1 MFFITKQE
9 ALSIASLL
17 SCASKDKHQPA
28 FDRVWLRFDP
38 ATKLITAFATDKYVM
53 AQVEFEAQITED
65 ELPGEAVFFGLDKLA
80 IAQLKA
86 FTKDKATTFIE
97 FSLEGFANSSGRYLV
112 NGWLAS
118 DTAKPTTT
126 DLVFG
131 LIANMQ
137 QKVAA
142 SQTSGEAT
150 ATIGLEKLAQ
160 LTKLVAPAEKA
171 DDVFDI
177 HLTPTA
183 DNKPMPIM
191 LTKSGITAFMQPRVV
206 KG

>member
-1 MFFITKQE
+1 MFSITKQE

-17 SCASKDKHQPA
+17 SCASKDKFQPA

-38 ATKLITAFATDKYVM
+38 ATKLITAFATDKFVM
-53 AQVEFEAQITED
+53 AQVEFEAQITEA
-65 ELPGEAVFFGLDKLA
+65 ELPGEAVFYGLDKLA
-80 IAQLKA
+80 IAQLKT

-97 FSLEGFANSSGRYLV
+97 FSLEGFANLSSRYLA

-118 DTAKPTTT
+118 DTSKPSTT
-126 DLVFG
+126 DMVFT

-137 QKVAA
+137 NKLAT
-142 SQTSGEAT
+142 SQASGEAT
-150 ATIGLEKLAQ
+150 AKISLDRLAQ

-171 DDVFDI
+171 NDVFDMQLI
-177 HLTPTA
+177 PTT

-191 LTKSGITAFMQPRVV
+191 LTKSGITAFIQPMLQ
-206 KG
+206 KA